1 MQLRQRI
8 IEIFSTFAQFMN
20 DRFSGWAIDPQLQ
33 RSMQREIDQTK
44 KLEAT
49 HLGEAFWSLHWYR
62 LYQSQQSDFAVGH
75 LAAYLQET
83 CYWAAHR
90 MMTMNGLEQLP
101 DYFQLAIATLP
112 KVLQSYC
119 SEQGASLKTY
129 ALLSFSNTVRD
140 RSRQQQGASRRTD
153 WGLLRKVSQKCLI
166 EALQAS
172 GRSPETI
179 AQYRIA
185 WTSFKAL
192 YAPTTA
198 NRQLTTPNAN
208 TWKAI
213 AQLYDRQSAS
223 NSQTDTETLES
234 WLKDCAKQ
242 VRAYLCPPITSLN
255 VKKFEDGLDELQ
267 DDLSDRSDTPMA
279 ALIDWEE
286 IHERQ
291 TQTLQVSQILNH
303 ALEQLDPQQKT
314 LLALYYG
321 QRLTQQ
327 QIAQQLEVKQYTV
340 SRRLSS
346 TKEILLKAIAQWSQ
360 ETLHIQLT
368 SPAVQQMS
376 LVLEEW
382 LQVQYDTKS
391 ALSQEHR

>member
-1 MQLRQRI
+1 M
-8 IEIFSTFAQFMN
+8 
-20 DRFSGWAIDPQLQ
+20 
-33 RSMQREIDQTK
+33 
-44 KLEAT
+44 
-49 HLGEAFWSLHWYR
+49 
-62 LYQSQQSDFAVGH
+62 
-75 LAAYLQET
+75 
-83 CYWAAHR
+83 
-90 MMTMNGLEQLP
+90 
-101 DYFQLAIATLP
+101 
-112 KVLQSYC
+112 QSYC

-129 ALLSFSNTVRD
+129 ALLSFSNTIRD

-166 EALQAS
+166 EALQAA
-172 GRSPETI
+172 GRSPDTI
-179 AQYRIA
+179 AQYRLA

-192 YAPTTA
+192 YAPTAA
-198 NRQLTTPNAN
+198 NRQLAVPDAN

-223 NSQTDTETLES
+223 NSLTHPDTLEN

-255 VKKFEDGLDELQ
+255 VKKFEDGSGELQ
-267 DDLSDRSDTPMA
+267 DDLPDRSDTPMA
-279 ALIDWEE
+279 TLIDWEE
-286 IHERQ
+286 IQERQ
-291 TQTLQVSQILNH
+291 TQTLQVSQILHH

-321 QRLTQQ
+321 QQLTQQ
-327 QIAQQLEVKQYTV
+327 QIAQQLEIKQYTV

-360 ETLHIQLT
+360 ETLHISLT